1 MAQMDTADSGGR
13 GKGNK
18 KIRGKILSTRVDLT
32 RMVDLAFLLITFF
45 MMTTTMNKPQVMQ
58 INMPLKPKAD
68 DPEPP
73 KIAESRV
80 MTMILGKDDMVWYYE
95 GLENPEIKNASM
107 AEMRPILI
115 NKREKVKNDPAFGPE
130 LPIVVIIKPTEFAR
144 YKNVVD
150 AFDEMAID
158 SIQKYAMIPVSA
170 TELKLIDNIKT
181 SNPSK

>member
-1 MAQMDTADSGGR
+1 MSEPLFNAA
-13 GKGNK
+13 
-18 KIRGKILSTRVDLT
+18 ST
-32 RMVDLAFLLITFF
+32 
-45 MMTTTMNKPQVMQ
+45 TTTMNKPQVMQ

-130 LPIVVIIKPTEFAR
+130 LPIVVIIKPTEFGR
-144 YKNVVD
+144 KKPILYQST
-150 AFDEMAID
+150 FRR
-158 SIQKYAMIPVSA
+158 STSSA
-170 TELKLIDNIKT
+170 CC
-181 SNPSK
+181 SSHV